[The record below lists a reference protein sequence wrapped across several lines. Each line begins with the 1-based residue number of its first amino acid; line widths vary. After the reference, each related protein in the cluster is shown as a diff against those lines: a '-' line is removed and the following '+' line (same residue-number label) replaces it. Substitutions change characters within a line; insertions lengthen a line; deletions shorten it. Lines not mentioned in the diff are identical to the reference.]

1 MKKYMLAAAAAFA
14 LAAPGVAAADSADV
28 GLHVG
33 NINPD
38 GGGDVDVWGIDGA
51 YSHQM
56 DNGWVLQ
63 MDGQHDSL
71 DVGSDIGSSYGAV
84 NLGAR
89 SDSHAIYG
97 FAGLSDFAA
106 ISFINVGVGGQLY
119 LGNVTVDGS
128 VGYANADDDDL
139 SVTDASVDGTWFFTD
154 NFGLTGRVGWA
165 QVDEGG
171 GGDFDATTLGV
182 GAAWRPDGS
191 NFTFNA
197 GYDSVDGDGGDGS
210 AWRLGLTY
218 NIGTSSERERS
229 QSGASFNGGRNLYQD
244 TVGVFFF

>member
-14 LAAPGVAAADSADV
+14 LAAPGLAAADSADV
-28 GLHVG
+28 GLHYG
-33 NINPD
+33 NIDPD
-38 GGGDVDVWGIDGA
+38 GGDSIDTWGIDGA

-56 DNGWVLQ
+56 DSGWVLQ

-71 DVGSDIGSSYGAV
+71 DVGTDIGSSYAAV

-89 SDSHAIYG
+89 SEGHAMYG
-97 FAGLSDFAA
+97 FAGLSDMLAL
-106 ISFINVGVGGQLY
+106 SFVNVGVGGQLY

-128 VGYANADDDDL
+128 VGYANSDDADL
-139 SVTDASVDGTWFFTD
+139 SVTDANVDGTWFFTD

-165 QVDEGG
+165 QVDDGSN
-171 GGDFDATTLGV
+171 DTDATTLGV

-197 GYDSVDGDGGDGS
+197 GYDSVDGDNDGNV
-210 AWRLGLTY
+210 WRLGLTY

-229 QSGASFNGGRNLYQD
+229 QSGASFNGARTLYND
-244 TVGVFFF
+244 TVGLFFF